1 MSETFGRWFD
11 LAATTL
17 VSMNTVVVL
26 SEVYFELNIKWTE
39 CVHIEPRTT
48 ERELSER
55 TVVLKIF
62 FQIQRGEPLDLQKWF
77 LQCGGVICNHMQNL
91 ICRTSPN
98 GPRNTEAN
106 V

>member
-1 MSETFGRWFD
+1 MSETLGRWFD

-39 CVHIEPRTT
+39 CEHVEPRTT

-55 TVVLKIF
+55 TVVLHYQVYLNSISHF
-62 FQIQRGEPLDLQKWF
+62 GI
-77 LQCGGVICNHMQNL
+77 
-91 ICRTSPN
+91 
-98 GPRNTEAN
+98 PRS
-106 V
+106 